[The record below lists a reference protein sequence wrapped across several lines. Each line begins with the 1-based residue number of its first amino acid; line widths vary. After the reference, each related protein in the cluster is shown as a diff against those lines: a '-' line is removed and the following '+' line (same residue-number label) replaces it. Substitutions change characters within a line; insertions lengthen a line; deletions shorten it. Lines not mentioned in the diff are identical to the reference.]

1 MTTKVYIE
9 AGSHDGITGS
19 RSKEFMNDPSYK
31 GILVEP
37 TKTEYLNCVKNRK
50 NDRTYIYNCALVPFS
65 YQKETITMQCSN
77 LHTAIITMHTKHIV
91 PI

>member
-37 TKTEYLNCVKNRK
+37 TKTEYLNCN
-50 NDRTYIYNCALVPFS
+50 AS
-65 YQKETITMQCSN
+65 
-77 LHTAIITMHTKHIV
+77 IITFNRFKINL
-91 PI
+91 